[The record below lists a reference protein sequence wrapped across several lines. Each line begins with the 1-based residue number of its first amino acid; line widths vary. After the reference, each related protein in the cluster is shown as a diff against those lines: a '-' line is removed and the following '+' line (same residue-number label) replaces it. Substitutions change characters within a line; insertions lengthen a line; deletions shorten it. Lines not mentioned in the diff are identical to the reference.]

1 MSVSLADQILPKAVI
16 DGVHRTIEP
25 FLRLRANGKGV
36 CSSKTRDERQQ
47 FYLRIVAEL
56 WDQGLR
62 IRKLESLSEKHIE
75 ALMSR
80 WHDAG
85 ICVATLH
92 TRLSMISVLCAYL
105 GKRGLTKPIYRYFP
119 DENMRRSTVV
129 KESKAWKAKG
139 VNVDEMIALATQVD
153 ERLGVM
159 LALQHTLGLRVKE
172 SIELR
177 PSHGLIDSG
186 KTLELHQGTKGGKP
200 RTVPVNTPERV
211 RVLQWAISV
220 ANSGNSKRVRWP
232 DCTWKQAQRR
242 FYHYVNNR
250 LGISKKDMGVTPH
263 GLRHGYVQDAYRE
276 QTGLPTPV
284 EGGALGKIDRET
296 HQMASMTVSRWVGH
310 GRIDVTTSYGGSYG
324 HALRPTGPVTMIYK
338 GLTSSLPA

>member
-16 DGVHRTIEP
+16 DGVHRTIDP
-25 FLRLRANGKGV
+25 FLRQRANGKGV

-62 IRKLESLSEKHIE
+62 IRKLESLSEKHVE
-75 ALMSR
+75 SLMER

-92 TRLSMISVLCAYL
+92 TRLSMISVLCDYL
-105 GKRGLTKPIYRYFP
+105 GKRGLTKPIAHYFP
-119 DENMRRSTVV
+119 DENMRRSTVA

-139 VNVDEMIALATQVD
+139 VDVGEMIALATKVD

-159 LALQHTLGLRVKE
+159 LALQHTFGLRVKE

-177 PSHGLIDSG
+177 PSHGLIDRG
-186 KTLELHQGTKGGKP
+186 NTLELHQGTKGGKP

-250 LGISKKDMGVTPH
+250 LGISKKNMGVTPH
-263 GLRHGYVQDAYRE
+263 GLRHGWGQDEYRE
-276 QTGLPTPV
+276 QTGLPAPV

-296 HQMASMTVSRWVGH
+296 HQKASMTVSRWLGH
-310 GRIDVTTSYGGSYG
+310 ERIDVTTSYCGSYG
-324 HALRPTGPVTMIYK
+324 HALRPTGPVTMTYK
-338 GLTSSLPA
+338 GLTPALPA

>member
-1 MSVSLADQILPKAVI
+1 MSVSLAKQILPKSVI
-16 DGVHRTIEP
+16 DGVYRTIDP
-25 FLRLRANGKGV
+25 FLRQRANGKGV
-36 CSSKTRDERQQ
+36 CSAKTRAERRQ

-62 IRKLESLSEKHIE
+62 IRKLESLSEKHVE
-75 ALMSR
+75 ALMER

-92 TRLSMISVLCAYL
+92 TRLSMISVLCDYL
-105 GKRGLTKPIYRYFP
+105 GKRGLTKPIDHYFP
-119 DENMRRSTVV
+119 GENMRRSTVV
-129 KESKAWKAKG
+129 KESKAWKAK
-139 VNVDEMIALATQVD
+139 NVDVQEMIALATQVD

-159 LALQHTLGLRVKE
+159 LALQHAFGLRVKE

-177 PSHGLIDSG
+177 PSHGLIDCG

-220 ANSGNSKRVRWP
+220 ANNGNSKRVRWP
-232 DCTWKQAQRR
+232 DCTWKQAQQR
-242 FYHYVNNR
+242 FYGLIRNR
-250 LGISKKDMGVTPH
+250 LGISKKALGVTPH
-263 GLRHGYVQDAYRE
+263 GLRHGYVQDEYRE
-276 QTGLPTPV
+276 LTGLPTPV

-296 HQMASMTVSRWVGH
+296 HRSASMTVSRWVGH
-310 GRIDVTTSYGGSYG
+310 GRIDVTTSYYGSYG
-324 HALRPTGPVTMIYK
+324 HALRVASPLSMTYT
-338 GLTSSLPA
+338 GLTPA